1 MKPFGIKN
9 LHVES
14 FRAMKDVDIPI
25 GQRLTVIA
33 GQNSTGKSTILGML
47 GQPFG
52 MTGCKTILD
61 KSFRTKFSDI
71 FNFSPD
77 HDVPGSH
84 RYRIDFRDVSICG
97 KEQIPVKSYKRENAK
112 SHIRLVTGDTRGKGD
127 GNVDY
132 PVIYMGLRRTYPVGE
147 LTSPKSSNP
156 ELAESEI
163 IEFESWYQRTMVP
176 VDEPGLSAVRIKQD
190 TRKDTLL
197 INSQEYDYW
206 ANSAG
211 QDNVGQLLAALLSFE
226 RLSGELGDEYKGGLL
241 LIDELDVTLFP
252 AAQARLLDILFE
264 ESQRLRLQIVFTTHS
279 ISLIE
284 HAIELRDSTDDVS
297 IAYLRNLAGRITVN
311 PTPSMTDITADLNIK
326 PLPPKPK
333 QKKIEVWC
341 EDDEAAWLLRKICS
355 HHRIGKKT
363 RIVSSGLSCGEL
375 GNLATK
381 DLDSLEYLVFVVD
394 GDSNKNATARVKQ
407 CERRLVLPGGEK
419 SPEQSMFDILDSIPG
434 DHSFWENDRLYTK
447 QVFKSRYEDSRR
459 ISNGSKERVAMKKW
473 FKEEKGSGLWGNNG
487 DRIYALWSD
496 QYEAEID
503 DFRNKLEAFVD
514 KLIRRRDA
522 MAKMR

>member
-1 MKPFGIKN
+1 M
-9 LHVES
+9 
-14 FRAMKDVDIPI
+14 
-25 GQRLTVIA
+25 
-33 GQNSTGKSTILGML
+33 
-47 GQPFG
+47 
-52 MTGCKTILD
+52 
-61 KSFRTKFSDI
+61 
-71 FNFSPD
+71 
-77 HDVPGSH
+77 
-84 RYRIDFRDVSICG
+84 SICG

-197 INSQEYDYW
+197 IK
-206 ANSAG
+206 ANPVGPVCHTGADTCWNEKN
-211 QDNVGQLLAALLSFE
+211 DNPIMFLV
-226 RLSGELGDEYKGGLL
+226 ELQRFIEKRH
-241 LIDELDVTLFP
+241 EEMPTLFP

-407 CERRLVLPGGEK
+407 CERRLVLPGGVK
-419 SPEQSMFDILDSIPG
+419 SPEQSMYDILDGIPG

-496 QYEAEID
+496 KYEAEID